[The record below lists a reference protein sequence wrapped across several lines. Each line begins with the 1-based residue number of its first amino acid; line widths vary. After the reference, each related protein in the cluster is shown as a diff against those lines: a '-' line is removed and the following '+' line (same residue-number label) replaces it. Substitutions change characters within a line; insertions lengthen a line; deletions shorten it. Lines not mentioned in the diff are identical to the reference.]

1 ATNATLEQAA
11 GHLATKR
18 QFLEALRSLQRRTLL
33 ETYPTAAGTVFGLQN
48 VVTEYLTDRLVTDLC
63 QEVLEASPRLLHNH
77 PLLNVHT
84 QEYIR
89 QSQVRMLLAPL
100 GERLLGA
107 VGRVGIAQRC
117 QQLLAA
123 SGRGQP
129 LQPGYLAG
137 NLLNLLLYLGMDLRG
152 YDFSHLC
159 VWQAD
164 LQGAHLRDVNFA
176 HADLTQSRFTDTFA
190 AIYALAYSADGT
202 LLAAGTANGGIRL
215 WQMPQGEPWAAIQ
228 DPAETVYSVA
238 FSPDGALL
246 ASAGG
251 DEHVRLWQVATQQLL
266 ATLDGPTNL
275 IWSVAISPD
284 GAWLAAG
291 DFDGNVIVWRLATR
305 QVVYRWPAH
314 TAWVRKVL
322 FSPDSRQVISASR
335 DGYVT
340 FRDLANGAQRQRWRA
355 HEGWV
360 LSAAVSPDGARLVTG
375 SSDQT
380 ARLWELPSGRLLN
393 TLMGH
398 SEWVSAVAFQPQGH
412 MIVTAAR
419 DLQLRMWDGAEGTL
433 QHILSGHSD
442 FLHTV
447 AFAPDGATIASG
459 GDDQT
464 VRLWQAHTGNALQTL
479 QGYTFWMRAVAFGR
493 PAPQAENSA
502 PDDPTT
508 FAFAGIDRTIYCYP
522 LTTGQSTTAG
532 SVNPDGPHHELRGHK
547 LLIIA
552 LAFSGDGRYLASAG
566 ADQTVCIWRAPSWQR
581 RADEEWVSNPE
592 GDDLLQTLR
601 GHTRV
606 ISAVAFSPDG
616 ALVASG
622 GEDRTVR
629 LWAWHSGQCH
639 FILHGHTGGVNR
651 VVFHPNGQLLA
662 SGSGDRTI
670 RLWDVQSGACV
681 ALYSVDGD
689 NGGMGLVRSV
699 DFSPD
704 GALLASAGDDCL
716 VRLWDVTNGRQTH
729 ALCGHEKY
737 ITAVAF
743 SPDGALL
750 ASAGADQTVQIW
762 ETATGRRR
770 ACLRGH
776 HSVIYGLAF
785 SPDGELLATNSI
797 DETVRFW
804 QVRTGECVQI
814 LRMPGPYLGMKIQGA
829 TGISATQKAALKAL
843 GASG

>member
-1 ATNATLEQAA
+1 
-11 GHLATKR
+11 HLATKR

-33 ETYPTAAGTVFGLQN
+33 ETYPTAAGTAFGLQN
-48 VVTEYLTDRLVTDLC
+48 VVIEYLTDRLVTELC
-63 QEVLEASPRLLHNH
+63 QEVLEASPQLLHH
-77 PLLNVHT
+77 HALLNVHT

-107 VGRVGIAQRC
+107 LGRNGLAQRC

-123 SGRGQP
+123 IRRAQP

-137 NLLNLLLYLGMDLRG
+137 NLLNLLLHLGMDLRG

-202 LLAAGTANGGIRL
+202 LLVAGTANGGIRL

-251 DEHVRLWQVATQQLL
+251 DEHVRLWEVATQQLL

-284 GAWLAAG
+284 GVWLAAG

-340 FRDLANGAQRQRWRA
+340 LWDLANGAQRQRWRA

-360 LSAAVSPDGARLVTG
+360 LSAAVSPDGTRLVTG

-380 ARLWELPSGRLLN
+380 TRLWELPSGRLLN
-393 TLMGH
+393 TLVGH
-398 SEWVSAVAFQPQGH
+398 TEWVSAVAFQPQGH
-412 MIVTAAR
+412 MIVTASR
-419 DLQLRMWDGAEGTL
+419 DLQLRLWNGVSGEL
-433 QHILSGHSD
+433 QQILTGHTD
-442 FLHTV
+442 FLHAVT
-447 AFAPDGATIASG
+447 FASDGATIASG

-464 VRLWQAHTGNALQTL
+464 VRLWQAQTGNALQTL
-479 QGYTFWMRAVAFGR
+479 QGYTFWMRAIAFG
-493 PAPQAENSA
+493 PPHVQSEGAQQETVA
-502 PDDPTT
+502 T
-508 FAFAGIDRTIYCYP
+508 FTFAGINRTIYCYP
-522 LTTGQSTTAG
+522 LRSDKPSALLPVDTMG
-532 SVNPDGPHHELRGHK
+532 SHHELHGHK

-552 LAFSGDGRYLASAG
+552 LAASDDGRYLASTG
-566 ADQTVCIWRAPSWQR
+566 ADQTVRIWRAPSWQR
-581 RADEEWVSNPE
+581 CVDEEWVSNPA

-616 ALVASG
+616 ALIASG

-629 LWAWHSGQCH
+629 LWEWQTAQTR
-639 FILHGHTGGVNR
+639 FVLHGHTGGVNR

-689 NGGMGLVRSV
+689 NSGMGLVRSV

-716 VRLWDVTNGRQTH
+716 VRLWDVASGVQRQT
-729 ALCGHEKY
+729 LRGHEKY

-762 ETATGRRR
+762 DTATGQRR
-770 ACLRGH
+770 ACLHGH

-804 QVRTGECVQI
+804 QVRTGECIQI